1 MNRTTRVIVG
11 IALAV
16 IIGAMGF
23 IGGFAVSHMD
33 AFAFS
38 LSNIP
43 TSAKPAAAAKT
54 GVGTKVDQ
62 INTLLQNQA
71 LEPPSETSATA
82 GSIQGLLG
90 SGGDKYATYFD
101 KTHYKAFNE
110 ETMGSFGGIGVSLGE
125 NKLGQAYVV
134 EVYKGTPA
142 EKVGIKKG
150 DVFVSIDATRN
161 AKWTTEEVVKRVRG
175 KEGTQVK
182 LIMYRAT
189 KTGAM
194 TGKEIPFDVT
204 RARID
209 YPNVTTQMYGKVG
222 YVRMAQFNAKS
233 ADELTRALNEL
244 TQKGAKAFVFDLRDD
259 PGGLLD
265 QAVDVSSLFIKDG
278 VIVRV
283 DERNKPEK
291 EYQATGN
298 KVTDAPLIVLINGNS
313 ASASEIAAGA
323 LQDYGRAVLVGEKSF
338 GKGSVQTIEPL
349 SDGSAVKFT
358 IAHYLTPK
366 KRAINGIG
374 LTPDVVVP
382 MDPMKELDKATDVQ
396 LKKALELANQKIK

>member
-1 MNRTTRVIVG
+1 MNRTTQVVVG

-23 IGGFAVSHMD
+23 IGGFAVSHLD
-33 AFAFS
+33 AFAFTF
-38 LSNIP
+38 SNIP
-43 TSAKPAAAAKT
+43 ATRGSASTASP
-54 GVGTKVDQ
+54 VWSKVDQ
-62 INTLLQNQA
+62 VKSLLKAQA

-82 GSIQGLLG
+82 GAIQGLLG
-90 SGGDKYATYFD
+90 SNGDKYATYFD
-101 KTHYKAFNE
+101 ATHYKAFNE
-110 ETMGSFGGIGVSLGE
+110 ETMGSFGGIGVQLGE
-125 NKLGQAYVV
+125 NKQGQAYVV
-134 EVYKGTPA
+134 DVYKGTPA

-150 DVFVSIDATRN
+150 DVFVSIDATRS

-175 KEGTQVK
+175 KEGTDVK
-182 LIMYRAT
+182 LVMYRPT

-194 TGKEIPFDVT
+194 TGTELPFTVT

-209 YPNVTTQMYGKVG
+209 YPNVTTELYGKVG
-222 YVRMAQFNAKS
+222 YVRLGQFNAKS
-233 ADELTRALNEL
+233 ASELTRAVNDL
-244 TQKGAKAFVFDLRDD
+244 TAKGAKAFVFDLRDD

-298 KVTDAPLIVLINGNS
+298 KITDAPLVVLINSNS

-338 GKGSVQTIEPL
+338 GKGSVQTILPL

-366 KRAINGIG
+366 KRVINGIG
-374 LTPDVVVP
+374 LTPDVVVA
-382 MDPMKELDKATDVQ
+382 MDPMKELDKTTDIQ
-396 LKKALELANQKIK
+396 LKKAIELANQKIK